1 VAVIVITGAGG
12 FVGQRTVEDLA
23 RRGHDVIGVVRALS
37 AASAPPARVV
47 GDIGAQTD
55 WVGALEGVEVVV
67 HCAAR
72 AHVMH
77 ERATD
82 PLPRYRAVNVEGT
95 RRLAEQAAR
104 LGVRRLVYLSSVKA
118 AGERSPPGRPL
129 KVSDPAAPEDAYG
142 ISKREAEL
150 ALLEVGAATGLET
163 VIIRPPLVYGP
174 GVKGN
179 FLRLMGSIAREWPL
193 PLGALDN
200 RRSMVSLAN
209 LTDFISLCVES
220 PIVDGRTFFV
230 SDGEDLSTTSL
241 ARRMGVAI
249 DRRARLL
256 PVPGAVLSMLGQVT
270 GKAAEIERLVGTL
283 QVDLTDSHEL
293 LGWLPPQTVDQGLR
307 ETADWFRSLR

>member
-1 VAVIVITGAGG
+1 MTAVAVTGASG
-12 FVGQRTVEDLA
+12 FVGRRVVEDLA
-23 RRGHDVIGVVRALS
+23 RRGHVVLGVVRRP
-37 AASAPPARVV
+37 SAPTARVV

-55 WVGALEGVEVVV
+55 WVRALEGVEVVV

-179 FLRLMGSIAREWPL
+179 FLRLMGAIAGGWPL

-209 LTDFISLCVES
+209 LVDFISRCVES
-220 PIVDGRTFFV
+220 PFAAGGTFLV
-230 SDGEDLSTTSL
+230 SDGEDLSTASL
-241 ARRMGVAI
+241 ARRMGVALG
-249 DRRARLL
+249 RPARLL
-256 PVPGAVLSMLGQVT
+256 PVPSAVLSILGQVT
-270 GKAAEIERLVGTL
+270 GKAAEIERLVGSL
-283 QVDLTDSHEL
+283 QVDLADSREL
-293 LGWLPPQTVDQGLR
+293 LGWSPPQTVDQGLR

>member
-1 VAVIVITGAGG
+1 MTVIAVTGAAG
-12 FVGQRTVEDLA
+12 FVGGRVLIDLA
-23 RRGHDVIGVVRALS
+23 RRGHVAIGVVRRAE
-37 AASAPPARVV
+37 ADAVRAV
-47 GDIGAQTD
+47 GDIGADTD
-55 WVGALEGVEVVV
+55 WARALEGVEVVV

-72 AHVMH
+72 AHVMR
-77 ERATD
+77 EKAVD
-82 PLPRYRAVNVEGT
+82 PMRLYRSVNVEGT

-104 LGVRRLVYLSSVKA
+104 HGVRRLVYLSSVKA
-118 AGERSPPGRPL
+118 AGERSAPGRPL

-179 FLRLMGSIAREWPL
+179 FLRLMGAIARGWPL
-193 PLGALDN
+193 PLGAFDN

-220 PIVDGRTFFV
+220 PSADGRTFFV
-230 SDGEDLSTTSL
+230 SDGEDLSTASL
-241 ARRMGVAI
+241 ARRMGVAL
-249 DRRARLL
+249 DRPARLL
-256 PVPGAVLSMLGQVT
+256 PVPGAVLSILGQVT

-283 QVDLTDSHEL
+283 QVDLADSREL
-293 LGWLPPQTVDQGLR
+293 LGWSPPQTVDQGLR

>member
-1 VAVIVITGAGG
+1 MTVVAVTGASG
-12 FVGQRTVEDLA
+12 FVGHRVVEDLA
-23 RRGHDVIGVVRALS
+23 RRGHVVLGVVRGP
-37 AASAPPARVV
+37 SAPPASMVRAVD
-47 GDIGAQTD
+47 DIGAQTD
-55 WVGALEGVEVVV
+55 WARALEGVDTVV

-72 AHVMH
+72 VHVMS
-77 ERATD
+77 EQMTD
-82 PLPRYRAVNVEGT
+82 PLPLYRSVNVDGT
-95 RRLAEQAAR
+95 RRLAEQSAR
-104 LGVRRLVYLSSVKA
+104 YGVRRLVYLSSVKA
-118 AGERSPPGRPL
+118 AGERSAPGRPL

-163 VIIRPPLVYGP
+163 VIIRPPLVYGQ

-179 FLRLMGSIAREWPL
+179 FLRLMGAIAGGWPL
-193 PLGALDN
+193 PLGAFDN

-220 PIVDGRTFFV
+220 PSADGRTFFV

-241 ARRMGVAI
+241 ARRMGVAL
-249 DRRARLL
+249 DRPARLL
-256 PVPGAVLSMLGQVT
+256 PVPGAVLSTLGRLT

-283 QVDLTDSHEL
+283 QVDLADSRQL
-293 LGWLPPQTVDQGLR
+293 LGWSPPQTVEQGLR

>member
-1 VAVIVITGAGG
+1 MIAVTGATG
-12 FVGQRTVEDLA
+12 FVGRRVVSDLA
-23 RRGHDVIGVVRALS
+23 GRGHAVIGVVRGP
-37 AASAPPARVV
+37 SAPPARVV
-47 GDIGAQTD
+47 GDISAQTD
-55 WVGALEGVEVVV
+55 WVRALEGVEVVV

-77 ERATD
+77 ERGTD

-118 AGERSPPGRPL
+118 AGERSAPGRPL
-129 KVSDPAAPEDAYG
+129 KVSDAAAPEDAYG

-150 ALLEVGAATGLET
+150 ALLEVSAATGLET

-179 FLRLMGSIAREWPL
+179 FLRLMGAIARGWPL
-193 PLGALDN
+193 PLGAFDN

-209 LTDFISLCVES
+209 LADLISLCVES
-220 PIVDGRTFFV
+220 PSAVGRIFFV
-230 SDGEDLSTTSL
+230 SDGEDLSTASL
-241 ARRMGVAI
+241 ARRLGAAL
-249 DRRARLL
+249 DRPARLL
-256 PVPGAVLSMLGQVT
+256 PVSGAVLSTLGRLT

-283 QVDLTDSHEL
+283 QVDLADNYEV
-293 LGWLPPQTVDQGLR
+293 LGWSPPQTVDQGLR